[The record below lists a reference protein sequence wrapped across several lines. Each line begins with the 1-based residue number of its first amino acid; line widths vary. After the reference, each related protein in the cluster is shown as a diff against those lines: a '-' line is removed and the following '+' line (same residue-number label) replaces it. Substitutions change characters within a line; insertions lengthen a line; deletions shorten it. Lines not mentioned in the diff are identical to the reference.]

1 MADSNLLSGPSF
13 TTLAVVTFD
22 GPNIVA
28 QSGVENVLFSFD
40 ENGQGNVAS
49 RFTGATTYQLA
60 PTSDALPLGLTINS
74 TTGNVEGTPVEVVTR
89 NIIIEG
95 TDEYGPELW
104 TDPAGFIG
112 SDWVYEGDGV
122 YSINLAGGG
131 TSVTNQGVVVT
142 GKNYR
147 LIVDLQEVAGNISAR
162 QDTTVL
168 QALSTGTNVVDFTAL
183 AVPGDI
189 QIRCTAA
196 GTIATVFGV
205 SLREL
210 L

>member
-1 MADSNLLSGPSF
+1 MSRPSRIILPSGGAAPGVS
-13 TTLAVVTFD
+13 FD
-22 GPNIVA
+22 GPDIVP
-28 QSGVENVLFSFD
+28 QTGTQNTVFSFD
-40 ENGQGNVAS
+40 ENGEGTVAS
-49 RFTGATTYQLA
+49 RFTGATSYALA

-74 TTGNVEGTPVEVVTR
+74 TTGNVEGTPEEVVTR

-104 TDPAGFIG
+104 TDPADVIG
-112 SDWVYEGDGV
+112 TDWVYEGDGV

-131 TSVTNQGVVVT
+131 TSVINENVVET

-147 LIVDLQEVAGNISAR
+147 LIVDLQEVAGNISVR
-162 QDTTVL
+162 QDATTI
-168 QALSTGTNVVDFTAL
+168 QALSTGANVVDFTAL

-189 QIRCTAA
+189 HIRCTVS